1 MSELE
6 EQKSKY
12 RRAVDRLAELNRE
25 FQHFKD
31 DAKERIRESDKKY
44 NELRTIAD
52 SLEHENV
59 GVFLKCFIFSE
70 LCLS

>member
-1 MSELE
+1 
-6 EQKSKY
+6 
-12 RRAVDRLAELNRE
+12 LAELNRE

-31 DAKERIRESDKKY
+31 DAKEMIRESDKKY

-59 GVFLKCFIFSE
+59 GVFLKCFIF
-70 LCLS
+70 L